1 MNVPSKHQDKHI
13 KLTMALEEA
22 RQQLESY
29 QKQLDGMPNNLRLQ
43 QGRDSVAL
51 KVKKAE
57 NALNHLNFKIERE
70 AEEAQ
75 QAIAKQ
81 EEAARVAIMAWE
93 EVLGPGELAETISRR
108 GEPVYYTE
116 RGPVLNDAFLGTAL
130 LRQRTVLFSPSYNDF
145 FEYSPQTGLWFPV
158 TKEKLTDQ
166 LHELLVNMDQKV
178 YRGSIGICSTKRF
191 RNYAVD
197 SQKGALEDKKAFTEF
212 DRRVAQVSNGVVTF
226 DKDEIA
232 LNPFSPH
239 YRSLYASPVAYDATA
254 ECPKF
259 LELIAHL
266 KEEDRCVI
274 QRAAGQMLIGRNLT
288 QKIFIFEGVANSG
301 KSTIAEIMLEVIGR
315 RAVTELRT
323 EHLNGRFEL
332 FKAHNKSLLLGADV
346 AHDFLQQEGAA
357 YLKKLVGGDYLDAEK
372 KNSNEQFN
380 FQGNLN
386 ILLVTNCKLVIRLYS
401 DAAAWERRLVII
413 DFPSS
418 NRAPEQNIPEYAKKL
433 IAEEGPGILRWML
446 QGAQQLLKAIADQK
460 GFILTA
466 DQKKRVTDRIAESDS
481 LPVFL
486 KERINA
492 TELPNATISTDEIVR
507 EYASFCFERGWGNPA
522 HQVIERH
529 LSELLP
535 RMYNAQRTNK
545 ILKDSRFIR
554 GYSGIIWNFSTADQ
568 DDQART
574 STPRSDIGVMVQRA
588 LNKFGARGGPISN

>member
-13 KLTMALEEA
+13 KLTMGLEEA

-29 QKQLDGMPNNLRLQ
+29 QKQLDSMPSNLRLQ
-43 QGRDSVAL
+43 QCRDSAAL

-70 AEEAQ
+70 AEESQ

-81 EEAARVAIMAWE
+81 EEAARVAIVAWE
-93 EVLGPGELAETISRR
+93 EVLGPGELTETISKR
-108 GEPVYYTE
+108 GDPVHYTQ
-116 RGPVLNDAFLGTAL
+116 RGAVLNDAFWGTAL
-130 LRQRTVLFSPSYNDF
+130 LRRRTVLFSPSYNDF
-145 FEYSPQTGLWFPV
+145 FEYSPQSGLWFPV

-178 YRGSIGICSTKRF
+178 YGGSIGIAAPSGFAITPSILRREPWRIKKRSPSST
-191 RNYAVD
+191 
-197 SQKGALEDKKAFTEF
+197 GALHRLATGSSRLIE
-212 DRRVAQVSNGVVTF
+212 N
-226 DKDEIA
+226 EIA

-239 YRSLYASPVAYDATA
+239 YRSLYASPIAYDATA

-259 LELIAHL
+259 LKLIAHL

-274 QRAAGQMLIGRNLT
+274 QRAAGQMLIGRNFT

-301 KSTIAEIMLEVIGR
+301 KSTIAEIILEVIGR

-346 AHDFLQQEGAA
+346 AHDFLQQEGTA

-433 IAEEGPGILRWML
+433 ITEEGPGILRWML

-492 TELPNATISTDEIVR
+492 TELPNATISTDEIVK

-545 ILKDSRFIR
+545 ILKDSSSSEAIQAS
-554 GYSGIIWNFSTADQ
+554 SGISPLPT
-568 DDQART
+568 RT
-574 STPRSDIGVMVQRA
+574 IGQELQLRA
-588 LNKFGARGGPISN
+588 LI